1 MSNILILLLFAIA
14 MSILSVIMIVLKKD
28 ITIFGEKVVVRQH
41 FESIIL
47 MSVFIIFLIVS
58 EIMK

>member
-1 MSNILILLLFAIA
+1 MSNILILLLFAIV

-28 ITIFGEKVVVRQH
+28 ITIFGEKVVIRQH

-47 MSVFIIFLIVS
+47 MGVFITFLIIS
-58 EIMK
+58 EIIK